1 MEVEVNE
8 DDLLYCLSQSQE
20 EEELSSE
27 LSELSSEL
35 PSEDALEKEVYDE
48 RLIVEKK
55 SLLKLF
61 EVCSTVG
68 CGSLV
73 DSEEIKF
80 VKVGGAFKVKT
91 TCLNNHVNHFA
102 SSSSIGDGK
111 EKIFVINILLAAY
124 MLFCGLNFSRVAEL
138 FKHLNIACFGK
149 TFFYKIQSEMLQPIV
164 WICWSYMQVL
174 YSLSNSSK

>member
-20 EEELSSE
+20 EELSSSLEDE
-27 LSELSSEL
+27 LVL
-35 PSEDALEKEVYDE
+35 SEDALEKEVYDE

-124 MLFCGLNFSRVAEL
+124 TLFCGLNFSRVAEL

-174 YSLSNSSK
+174 YSLSNF